1 MALALFE
8 QQIDDVDVE
17 LERLRQLDAIG
28 RRRPGGRLADPQCH
42 PRSYGDDL
50 RHWRL
55 AVEHGNRLA
64 VSDRSEVLAE
74 PRLQLCYPN
83 RCHLSIM
90 TRNSHKES
98 ATSPRNPSPAPRD

>member
-17 LERLRQLDAIG
+17 PQRLRQLDAIR
-28 RRRPGGRLADPQCH
+28 RRRPGGRLADPQCQPLPH
-42 PRSYGDDL
+42 GDDL
-50 RHWRL
+50 RHRRL

-74 PRLQLCYPN
+74 TRFELRYSN
-83 RCHLSIM
+83 RSHPSIM
-90 TRNSHKES
+90 TINSHKARAACWRCERR
-98 ATSPRNPSPAPRD
+98 A